1 MCIRDRHHSFI
12 AACKL
17 ARIIEKKYRVACFVS
32 QSSPVQCKKSARSRL
47 CKLGVKTTA
56 MVFLAVFLIITKR
69 TYINLRFF
77 QTPENTNTNKGARA
91 ITQLQVSSRN
101 HSLVPL
107 VLLQEQNEVAHY
119 TGHTTPLT
127 ILLAFVNILFAWAL
141 LHVSLW
147 IWNSGL
153 RFIITAAR
161 KAVLMFVTRYFHVT
175 TWLFCND
182 NSVSYTH
189 LTLPTNREV

>member
-1 MCIRDRHHSFI
+1 
-12 AACKL
+12 
-17 ARIIEKKYRVACFVS
+17 
-32 QSSPVQCKKSARSRL
+32 
-47 CKLGVKTTA
+47 

-77 QTPENTNTNKGARA
+77 QTPENTNTNKEARA

-127 ILLAFVNILFAWAL
+127 ILLAFVNILFA
-141 LHVSLW
+141 
-147 IWNSGL
+147 
-153 RFIITAAR
+153 
-161 KAVLMFVTRYFHVT
+161 
-175 TWLFCND
+175 
-182 NSVSYTH
+182 
-189 LTLPTNREV
+189 